1 MRISSICRIAKI
13 GMSALLLV
21 VLAAASSESL
31 DGPDLVTALHAGG
44 YVILMRHAS
53 SPGNPPDSAHADAG
67 NVQHERQLDDLGRSS
82 ALAMGEALRR
92 LQIPIGAV
100 LSSPTYRAV
109 ETVKLAKLG
118 QPITFTE
125 LGDSSQGG
133 SGPDSERARW
143 LKARIATPPVDHENT
158 VIVTQYPNVME
169 AYPGRADGLAEGEAL
184 ILYPDG
190 KGGASVVARVKID
203 EWTSLSSAH

>member
-143 LKARIATPPVDHENT
+143 LKARIATPPANHENT
-158 VIVTQYPNVME
+158 VIVTHYPNIME